1 MANIDLTQL
10 ERVHTKASSKF
21 TRKASL
27 EKPKSIHSLL
37 LVESQLV
44 EQVLERKIKMDTE

>member
-10 ERVHTKASSKF
+10 ERVHTKASSKI
-21 TRKASL
+21 TRKACL
-27 EKPKSIHSLL
+27 GKPRSIHLLL

-44 EQVLERKIKMDTE
+44 EQVLEGKIKMDTE